1 MKRKWAYLSGIWVI
15 PLGSSAGL
23 TFLMGGFTIRAW
35 LAASLLLMISL
46 VGLVALYHKAGSS
59 RLLAWILLAAFVLRL
74 GLGVTLMK
82 GLPVVGYDTEQQN
95 AGYVFFDAYRRDA
108 QALDIAR
115 SNAPLFSVFNRQYFS
130 DQYGGYLGLS
140 ALVYRVLA
148 GGEHLPLLML
158 ILSAFSGS
166 AGVAFLWMLL
176 SRIGHENWQKTA
188 GWVFALYPQSV
199 LLGASHMRDPYLISF
214 LALFLWAGMEWHETG
229 LKKTWPWISAAIAG
243 LLLFSPGMILP
254 GAAAIAIWILA
265 GKKNR
270 AISWC
275 VVLLAVLAMMIS
287 ITALAYA
294 LTTPGVTPTSPL
306 QVILTWFQE
315 ASGWDMTLAM
325 RNSGMLAHQLDG
337 LPAWFRTIFI
347 LIYGLLQPVLPAAI
361 MDDALPLWRGLTIW
375 LSLGWY
381 LVLPIVIYG
390 TFTSLKKGADADTRR
405 MRWMAA
411 LLWFWMA
418 LSSIRAGGDVWDNPR
433 YRTLILVIF
442 CLFVAWVWNS
452 VRETSSR
459 WLKRIF
465 LIEGI
470 ALGFFLQW
478 YASRYYHWG
487 GKLNFYVMLIL
498 IVSFSLFV
506 VAGGWLYDVRK
517 ARKIGKES
525 GL

>member
-1 MKRKWAYLSGIWVI
+1 MKHTLAFLTGLVTLC
-15 PLGSSAGL
+15 LGLSAGL
-23 TFLMGGFTIRAW
+23 TSLMGEFTVRAW
-35 LAASLLLMISL
+35 LAAGVLLAVSLA
-46 VGLVALYHKAGSS
+46 GLFALYRKAGRA
-59 RLLAWILLAAFVLRL
+59 RLLAWMLLATFVLRL
-74 GLGVTLMK
+74 GLGVALMK
-82 GLPVVGYDTEQQN
+82 VLPLAGYDTEQQN

-115 SNAPLFSVFNRQYFS
+115 SDAPLTTVFNRQYFS

-158 ILSAFSGS
+158 ILAGFAGS

-188 GWVFALYPQSV
+188 GWVFALYPQAV

-229 LKKTWPWISAAIAG
+229 LKKAWPWMSAAIAG

-254 GAAAIAIWILA
+254 GAAGLAILLLA
-265 GKKNR
+265 GRKNR
-270 AISWC
+270 GISWR
-275 VVLLAVLAMMIS
+275 VALLAVLAAILGT
-287 ITALAYA
+287 TALAYA
-294 LTTPGVTPTSPL
+294 LATPGATPSSPL
-306 QVILTWFQE
+306 QVILAWFKE
-315 ASGWDMTLAM
+315 ASGWDMTLAL

-337 LPAWFRTIFI
+337 LPAWFRTAFI
-347 LIYGLLQPVLPAAI
+347 LVYGLLQPVLPAAI
-361 MDDALPLWRGLTIW
+361 MDDALPLWRGITSW

-381 LVLPIVIYG
+381 LLLPVVIYG
-390 TFTSLKKGADADTRR
+390 TFSLFKKDADADTRR
-405 MRWMAA
+405 MRWLAA

-433 YRTLILVIF
+433 YRTLVLVLF
-442 CLFVAWVWNS
+442 CLFAAWAWDHA
-452 VRETSSR
+452 RIHASR

-470 ALGFFLQW
+470 ALAFFLQW

-487 GKLNFYVMLIL
+487 EKLNFYVMLIL
-498 IVSFSLFV
+498 IIGFSLL
-506 VAGGWLYDVRK
+506 VAAAGWLFDARK
-517 ARKIGKES
+517 AGKES
-525 GL
+525 GR